1 MNKPLKKAV
10 EIAEVSF
17 GRAQRFPLESS
28 MAGASLAAIKDA
40 ERIIAEEISD
50 AVRPLRDAAREYL
63 DYMSAEEPETYG
75 PEEKK
80 LDAALKE
87 WEDIE

>member
-1 MNKPLKKAV
+1 MSNKPLKKAV
-10 EIAEVSF
+10 EIV
-17 GRAQRFPLESS
+17 QRLRHTDVARYPNS
-28 MAGASLAAIKDA
+28 AAA
-40 ERIIAEEISD
+40 EISD